1 MSIRLGSQLLAG
13 SSSNDNV
20 SITKNSSNKLQTV
33 GIIDQNDTT
42 KSIKTWVGTRSEYE
56 ELVAN
61 DEIDYNTVYNITD
74 DKNFTQELLET
85 IYPVGSIY
93 IGTMSICPLSALFGS
108 WQLVS
113 SGKVLQGADEN
124 HLPGTTIDAGLP
136 NITGDWS
143 GGMVTCKSSS
153 STVDVSDISC
163 SGAIAATA
171 AINRTAYPGTSTS
184 SWYMNGGLKIDASL
198 LNSIYGNSDTV
209 QPAAF
214 VVNIWKR
221 VE

>member
-13 SSSNDNV
+13 SSSNDNL

-42 KSIKTWVGTRSEYE
+42 KSIKTWVGTRVQYE

-74 DKNFTQELLET
+74 DKNFTQALLET

-93 IGTMSICPLSALFGS
+93 IGTMNICPLSALFGT
-108 WQLVS
+108 WTLVS

-136 NITGDWS
+136 NITGTMTGNGLGYNGSDVVTTGVFS
-143 GGMVTCKSSS
+143 GSTKSSNTILYS
-153 STVDVSDISC
+153 GSGSFWTGTNGITKFDVSNS
-163 SGAIAATA
+163 
-171 AINRTAYPGTSTS
+171 
-184 SWYMNGGLKIDASL
+184 
-198 LNSIYGNSDTV
+198 NSIYGNSDTV
-209 QPAAF
+209 QPPAF